1 MSETQISA
9 DDIARWEMLDHIA
22 ASLEKRGLEPRPTLN
37 RENGL
42 EDELLVEIEENK
54 YIALID
60 AAPGDEPSD
69 YNKFQSST
77 VPTTFVSTR
86 DFQTFSVIR
95 RKRIIGG
102 EKHGR
107 LDRQKFSFGK
117 EQITSGDRYSV
128 LDKLNDIK
136 YGDDSSLDNL
146 FDTRQVVDE
155 FYEEFESIRTDL
167 VAEVEGIPDDRG
179 DAKQRYVQVTL
190 NRLIFLHFIQEKG
203 LLGAGEDDY
212 LLTKHDEFAADGDV
226 QTDFYEPLFFKAL
239 AEEGFQTREFDR
251 VPYLN
256 GGLFSETP
264 IEQKFENARLGTDA
278 KESNDLY
285 RRILEFLDGWNWHVD
300 ERLGVVEPKNLSPAV
315 LGHIFEQSVNQK
327 DIGAYYTPEEIT
339 SFMSRKSIHPRI
351 LDALNEATGANYE
364 EIDAVFGLGDG
375 AAQGAS
381 DDAVAT
387 DGGAITQQAVVDAA
401 SADHIETLYFD
412 VLKDLHILDPAVG
425 SGAFLLAAQD
435 VLLDIYLHAIEYFE
449 QLYEEQPFD
458 VNEQIKDELEA
469 VSETGSKTLYA
480 KREIILNNL
489 YGVDIDDGAVEICKL
504 RLWLSMVADIE
515 DDPSAVDP
523 LPNINFNIRQGNSL
537 IGFTELVEVSEDG
550 DEKLTN
556 YGGGVGEAVR
566 ERYEDVIEATENH
579 RAARTKAETERWHDE
594 AERRRAEHAAALN
607 QKVLNN
613 FHAAGFD
620 DIDIEELHTRS
631 PFHWVIEFP
640 TVYDSGGFDIVIGNP
655 PYGKIPAELSEV
667 INPDVTTDL
676 YTQFIARGQDILRDE
691 GYLAYIAPTS
701 WETGPDFGTTRSNLL
716 DSGHLQYLANLPY
729 DVFEDAYVDT
739 AIFVWKSTGGE
750 GDNHCEVIDF
760 SGTRRDP
767 MRVIQNP
774 DTESFAVAD
783 WQDLG
788 IVVTDKDWI
797 SLYNRVGDGLT
808 IGDVSESARGVLV
821 TDEAMASDNAE
832 TPIYYPDRNESYQ
845 RFERI
850 GQNTQ
855 AEWDLLDE
863 KPPYEYYEGDR
874 VLIRRLVSRDDRLL
888 GTLATDEFVT
898 DKNTYIFKSES
909 LRYADVDSQIVPPW
923 QGTDESQRRAVSEK
937 FLLGILNS
945 AFISWWLFNVEMS
958 ASKDDFRQVTLTGLR
973 NLPLPQIVDG
983 EGRRSAE
990 SHDNTVSNAVTSFIE
1005 DGQGSVTGLV
1015 EEMDL
1020 DQGATPLIR
1029 TVVEYIVTALL
1040 RLHTDRQKLN
1050 LTVSDYLEASK
1061 ETVPL
1066 SDIGSVN
1073 RLDSA
1078 IDSPVNETVDQDKL
1092 RMVNAYLESNPDGS
1106 VTLSVEVERKP
1117 PDADRGEYESLG
1129 EIDALRISDLSD
1141 DERALLEVFLPYV
1154 IANPDAVDGFK
1165 TNATTT
1171 ITLLDRLED
1180 ERYLTVPAVDSVKKG
1195 LEQYKQVRSRAEDM
1209 DAQIERAERL
1219 LNAIVYGL
1227 YGLTEEEIQVIK
1239 DAV

>member
-9 DDIARWEMLDHIA
+9 NNIAQWETLDNIA
-22 ASLEKRGLEPRPTLN
+22 ASLEKRGLKPRPSLD
-37 RENGL
+37 RENGC

-54 YIALID
+54 YIALVD
-60 AAPGDEPSD
+60 AAPGDDPSD

-77 VPTTFVSTR
+77 VPTTFVSTH

-102 EKHGR
+102 DKHGR
-107 LDRQKFSFGK
+107 LDRQKFSFNK
-117 EQITSGDRYSV
+117 DQITSGDRYSV
-128 LDKLNDIK
+128 LDKLNDIN

-146 FDTRQVVDE
+146 FDTRQVVDD

-167 VAEVEGIPDDRG
+167 ITEVEGIPDDRG

-239 AEEGFQTREFDR
+239 AEKGFQTREFDR

-264 IEQKFENARLGTDA
+264 IEQNFENARLGANA

-300 ERLGVVEPKNLSPAV
+300 ERLDVVEPKNLSPAV

-327 DIGAYYTPEEIT
+327 EIGAYYTPEEIT
-339 SFMSRKSIHPRI
+339 SFMSRKSIYSRI
-351 LDALNEATGANYE
+351 LNALNEATGANYE

-375 AAQGAS
+375 AAQGES

-387 DGGAITQQAVVDAA
+387 DGGAITQQAAVDAA

-412 VLKDLHILDPAVG
+412 VLKDLHVLDPAVG

-435 VLLDIYLHAIEYFE
+435 VLLDIFLHAIEYFE
-449 QLYEEQPFD
+449 QLYEEQPFA
-458 VNEQIKDELEA
+458 VSERVKNELAA
-469 VSETGSKTLYA
+469 VSETGSKTLHA
-480 KREIILNNL
+480 KRAIILNNL

-550 DEKLTN
+550 DKKLTN

-579 RAARTKAETERWHDE
+579 RAARTKPETKRWHDE

-607 QKVLNN
+607 QKVLDN

-655 PYGKIPAELSEV
+655 PYRKISAELSEV
-667 INPDVTTDL
+667 INPDVATDL
-676 YTQFIARGQDILRDE
+676 YTQFITRGQDILRNE
-691 GYLAYIAPTS
+691 GYMTYITPTS

-739 AIFVWKSTGGE
+739 AIFVWQATSGGG
-750 GDNHCEVIDF
+750 GDYCEVIDF

-767 MRVIQNP
+767 MKVIQNP
-774 DTESFAVAD
+774 DTEAFAVAD

-808 IGDVSESARGVLV
+808 IGDVSKSTRGVLV
-821 TDEAMASDNAE
+821 TDEAIASDSAE

-850 GQNTQ
+850 GANTQ

-863 KPPYEYYEGDR
+863 RPPYEYYEGDR
-874 VLIRRLVSRDDRLL
+874 MLVRRLVSRDDRLL
-888 GTLATDEFVT
+888 GTVATDEFVT

-909 LRYADVDSQIVPPW
+909 
-923 QGTDESQRRAVSEK
+923 QRGAVSEK
-937 FLLGILNS
+937 FLLGVLNS

-973 NLPLPQIVDG
+973 NLPHPQIAD
-983 EGRRSAE
+983 EERQQSAE
-990 SHDNTVSNAVTSFIE
+990 SHDNTVSDAVTSFIE
-1005 DGQGSVTGLV
+1005 DEQGSVTALV
-1015 EEMDL
+1015 EELDL
-1020 DQGATPLIR
+1020 DQGATPRIR
-1029 TVVEYIVTALL
+1029 TAVECGVTALL
-1040 RLHTDRQKLN
+1040 RLHTDRQEIN
-1050 LTVSDYLEASK
+1050 LTVSDYLEASQ

-1066 SDIGSVN
+1066 SDMGSVN

-1078 IDSPVNETVDQDKL
+1078 ADSPVNETVDQDKL
-1092 RMVNAYLESNPDGS
+1092 RMVDAHLESNPDGS

-1117 PDADRGEYESLG
+1117 PDAGRGDYESLG
-1129 EIDALRISDLSD
+1129 KIDVLRISGLPD
-1141 DERALLEVFLPYV
+1141 DERALLEVFLPYA
-1154 IANPDAVDGFK
+1154 IANPSVVDGFK
-1165 TNATTT
+1165 TNAATT
-1171 ITLLDRLED
+1171 ITLLDRLEN
-1180 ERYLTVPAVDSVKKG
+1180 ERYLSVPAVDSVKEG
-1195 LEQYKQVRSRAEDM
+1195 LEQYKQVRSRAEDI

-1219 LNAIVYGL
+1219 LDAIVYGM
-1227 YGLTEEEIQVIK
+1227 YGLTDREIQIIK
-1239 DAV
+1239 DSV